1 MHLPRGGR
9 RRLIAAMTMLTVGR
23 ILNVLGGVA
32 VLGLLAGCFETKQEF
47 TLNPDG
53 SGKVVH
59 ASTFQAM
66 DLMGGGKG
74 GTEKQAKAAT
84 AELISKSKGVD
95 AWRDVSYEVLEDGRI
110 VFKGTAYFRNLS
122 DLDIPNQTM
131 LEFDWARDGG
141 NGILSLRAKDKREGK
156 KAAKAA
162 DENLTP
168 QQAAAKLKEARA
180 KYQQMKP
187 MMAMI
192 MGAMKHEVVFH
203 LPGRTGKTTAFQK
216 DGDALTLAFDGGKM
230 LTAMEAL
237 INDDTWMARNSGIM
251 DPEAG
256 PPMDEEMSK
265 LLFGE
270 KGPVQASVTGLGDAA
285 FDYEAEVA
293 AAREE
298 FATLQQQ
305 LGTGPVATAAP
316 AQSGELKSVRVLGV
330 RLVREAPE
338 GLGVRPFNEE
348 PGYSLSLLAE
358 LPGSVLALTEECA
371 LDTAIADDGSDLL
384 PESEWSRRISFP
396 NLSEDKTHVMFDAKL
411 ALPGRGVKGIR
422 EVSGH
427 LQYTVASG
435 TKEVDLGFAKL
446 AAGTAGKELGA
457 HIESLDGQNLE
468 LKLALRPDDIKV
480 LFLVVGGSKTELSR
494 RGYSGFN
501 DSYTYTFE
509 SEQGFPPKAKLV
521 VETYAD
527 LQTFNA
533 PFKVENLTLL
543 GDPAE

>member
-1 MHLPRGGR
+1 MSMLTGGR
-9 RRLIAAMTMLTVGR
+9 IF
-23 ILNVLGGVA
+23 NVLGGVA

-66 DLMGGGKG
+66 DIMGGGKG
-74 GTEKQAKAAT
+74 DSAKQAKAA
-84 AELISKSKGVD
+84 ASELLTKSKGVD

-110 VFKGTAYFRNLS
+110 AFKGTAYFRSLS

-141 NGILSLRAKDKREGK
+141 NGTLTLRAKDGPQGK
-156 KAAKAA
+156 KTAAKPAP
-162 DENLTP
+162 ENLTP
-168 QQAAAKLKEARA
+168 QQAAAKIKEARA

-203 LPGRTGKTTAFQK
+203 LPGRAGKTAGFQK
-216 DGDALTLAFDGGKM
+216 DGGALTLAFDGAKM
-230 LTAMEAL
+230 MAAMEAL
-237 INDDTWMARNSGIM
+237 INDDTWMTRNSGMM

-270 KGPVQASVTGLGDAA
+270 KGPVQATVTGLGNAA

-293 AAREE
+293 SAREE
-298 FATLQQQ
+298 FAALQQQ
-305 LGTGPVATAAP
+305 LGTGPVAAAAP

-330 RLVREAPE
+330 RLVREVPE
-338 GLGVRPFNEE
+338 GLSVRPFNEE
-348 PGYSLSLLAE
+348 PGYAVALLAE

-371 LDTAIADDGSDLL
+371 LETAVADDGSDLL

-396 NLSEDKTHVMFDAKL
+396 SLSEDKTHVMFDARL
-411 ALPGRGVKGIR
+411 ALPGPGVKGIR

-427 LQYTVASG
+427 LQFTVASG

-446 AAGTAGKELGA
+446 AAGAAGKEFEA
-457 HIESLDGQNLE
+457 HVESLDGQNLE
-468 LKLALRPDDIKV
+468 LKLSLSPDDIKA
-480 LFLVVGGSKTELSR
+480 LFLVVGGNKTELNR

-533 PFKVENLTLL
+533 PFKVGPLTLL
-543 GDPAE
+543 GERAE

>member
-1 MHLPRGGR
+1 MS
-9 RRLIAAMTMLTVGR
+9 MLTGCR
-23 ILNVLGGVA
+23 IFNVLGGLA

-59 ASTFQAM
+59 SSTFQTM
-66 DLMGGGKG
+66 DITGGGQG
-74 GTEKQAKAAT
+74 GTEKQAKAAV
-84 AELISKSKGVD
+84 AELLTKAKGVD
-95 AWRDVSYEVLEDGRI
+95 AWRDVSHEILEDGRI
-110 VFKGTAYFRNLS
+110 SFKGTAYFRNLS

-131 LEFDWARDGG
+131 LEFDWVRDGG
-141 NGILSLRAKDKREGK
+141 TGTLSLRAKDKREGK
-156 KAAKAA
+156 KAAKTA

-168 QQAAAKLKEARA
+168 QQAAAKIKEGRA

-203 LPGRTGKTTAFQK
+203 LPGRAGKSTAFQK
-216 DGDALTLAFDGGKM
+216 DGAGGLSLSFDGAKM
-230 LTAMEAL
+230 LGAMDAL
-237 INDDTWMARNSGIM
+237 INDDTWMARNSGVM

-270 KGPVQASVTGLGDAA
+270 KGPVQATVTGLGNSAV

-293 AAREE
+293 AAQEE
-298 FATLQQQ
+298 FAALRAE
-305 LGTGPVATAAP
+305 LGAGPVAAAAP

-330 RLVREAPE
+330 RLVREVPE
-338 GLGVRPFNEE
+338 GISVRPFNEE
-348 PGYSLSLLAE
+348 PGYSVALLAE

-371 LDTAIADDGSDLL
+371 LETAVADDGTDLL

-396 NLSEDKTHVMFDAKL
+396 SLSEDKTHVMFDAKL

-427 LQYTVASG
+427 LQFTVAAG
-435 TKEVDLGFAKL
+435 TKEVDLGFAKF
-446 AAGTAGKELGA
+446 AAGTAGKALEA
-457 HIESLDGQNLE
+457 QIESLDGQNLE
-468 LKLALRPDDIKV
+468 LKIALRPDDIKA
-480 LFLVVGGSKTELSR
+480 LFLVVGGNKTELNR

-501 DSYTYTFE
+501 DSYTYTYE
-509 SEQGFPPKAKLV
+509 SEQGFPAKAKLV

-527 LQTFNA
+527 LQTFTA

-543 GDPAE
+543 GEPAE

>member
-1 MHLPRGGR
+1 MSKITAFRAFS
-9 RRLIAAMTMLTVGR
+9 I
-23 ILNVLGGVA
+23 LGGVTA
-32 VLGLLAGCFETKQEF
+32 LGFLSGCFETKQEF

-59 ASTFQAM
+59 SSTFQTM
-66 DLMGGGKG
+66 DITGAGKRDA
-74 GTEKQAKAAT
+74 EKQAKAAV
-84 AELISKSKGVD
+84 AEVLTKAKGVD
-95 AWRDVSYEVLEDGRI
+95 AWRDVSHEILDDGRI
-110 VFKGTAYFRNLS
+110 AFKGTAYFRNLS

-131 LEFDWARDGG
+131 LEFDWVRDGDTG
-141 NGILSLRAKDKREGK
+141 TLSLRAKEKREGK
-156 KAAKAA
+156 KSAKAA

-168 QQAAAKLKEARA
+168 QQAAAKIKEGRA

-192 MGAMKHEVVFH
+192 MGAMKHEAVFH
-203 LPGRTGKTTAFQK
+203 LPGKTGKASAFQK
-216 DGDALTLAFDGGKM
+216 DGAGGLSLSFNGAKM
-230 LTAMEAL
+230 LDAMEAL
-237 INDDTWMARNSGIM
+237 INDDTWMARNSGVM

-270 KGPVQASVTGLGDAA
+270 KGPVQATVTGLGDAGA

-293 AAREE
+293 VAREE
-298 FATLQQQ
+298 FAALQQQ
-305 LGTGPVATAAP
+305 LGTGPVAAAAP

-348 PGYSLSLLAE
+348 PGYALSLLAE
-358 LPGSVLALTEECA
+358 LPGSVLALTDECA
-371 LDTAIADDGSDLL
+371 LETAVADDGSDLL

-396 NLSEDKTHVMFDAKL
+396 TLSEDKAHVIFDAKL
-411 ALPGRGVKGIR
+411 APPGPGVKGIR
-422 EVSGH
+422 EVSGR
-427 LQYTVASG
+427 LQFTVAAG

-446 AAGTAGKELGA
+446 AAGADGKEFGA
-457 HIESLDGQNLE
+457 HIEAIDTKSDNSGEQWME
-468 LKLALRPDDIKV
+468 LKLDLKPDHLKALY
-480 LFLVVGGSKTELSR
+480 LVVGSTRTELTR
-494 RGYSGFN
+494 HGYSGFN
-501 DSYTYTFE
+501 DSYAYSFQ
-509 SEQGFPPKAKLV
+509 SEKGFPAKAKLV

-543 GDPAE
+543 GEPAE